1 MSRLSSYCRSIG
13 VLLCAL
19 FLIGSQTFAAD
30 KALDVTP
37 IDREAVSLTE
47 YFAVLDD
54 ADASLSLSDVTQPE
68 MAARF
73 KSGQAPAHA
82 LGFSYTRSAIWLR
95 LRLKNP
101 GSQPLERMLEISY
114 TLLAKVDL
122 YQPDGKAY
130 RHVEAG
136 YSRALSSQAHSS
148 RFIAIPILLPAGADQ
163 EIYLRVQSPNSLNIP
178 ARLWSL
184 EAFHSYQPGDYA
196 LQALYFG
203 IVLAIGIYN
212 LMLFFTLRDTSYLLY
227 VMFAGAMAVALATFT
242 GMGSQFIWGVTPY
255 WTKIGVNVP
264 AALASVAILLFTRRM
279 LTTQQVVPRLD
290 QVMKLFIGAN
300 AVFFFLLTGW
310 FWEFNRFFV
319 VMNLITSL
327 LILGTGIVCALKR
340 QRSAYFFVAAFSV
353 LFLANALSHLRNF
366 GILPTNFFTTDSLQI
381 GSTIEMLLLS
391 LVLADRFNVLRREKM
406 YAQTQALQVQGEM
419 LEKLKASEQLLEAR
433 VVERTA
439 QLQSLNN
446 QLEVISTTDALTGIA
461 NRRHFDTVLAAEW
474 SRAVRLG
481 QSLALGLIDLDWFKK
496 YNDHYGHLAGDECLR
511 QVARVLAKKLGRTGD
526 LVARYGGEEFVFIA
540 PVTDGENARRL
551 AQLVCEAVQ
560 ALALPHEL
568 SDFGCV
574 TLSIGVAALVPRR
587 TESPYM
593 LVGRADEMLYQAKA
607 QGRNRVVADMM
618 YSGDTQADPRERA
631 FTPLVWKDAFLS
643 GNDLIDRQHKHLVK
657 MANEL
662 FAAMLSER
670 PDADAALIV
679 SSIMAET
686 RQHFQDEEAILR
698 QLGFDKVDQHAAE
711 HAQLLDR
718 AQHLAGRFEAKE
730 LTLGSLFQFLAH
742 EVVIRHILG
751 SDRAYFEL
759 IAAAQARQESVDR

>member
-1 MSRLSSYCRSIG
+1 MHRYCRSIG

-19 FLIGSQTFAAD
+19 FLLGSQAFGAD
-30 KALDVTP
+30 KALDVTR

-47 YFAVLDD
+47 YFSVLE
-54 ADASLSLSDVTQPE
+54 DASATLTLADVTQPAL
-68 MAARF
+68 AARF
-73 KSGQAPAHA
+73 KTGQAPAHA
-82 LGFSYTRSAIWLR
+82 LGFSYTQSVIWLR
-95 LRLKNP
+95 LHLKNP
-101 GSQPLERMLEISY
+101 GSQPLERMLEIGY
-114 TLLAKVDL
+114 TLLATVDL
-122 YQPDGKAY
+122 YQPDAKGY

-136 YSRALSSQAHSS
+136 YTRALSAQAHSS
-148 RFIAIPILLPAGADQ
+148 RFVALPILLPAGADQ
-163 EIYLRVQSPNSLNIP
+163 EIYLRVQTPNSLNIP

-300 AVFFFLLTGW
+300 TGFFFLLIGW
-310 FWEFNRFFV
+310 FWEFNRYFV
-319 VMNLITSL
+319 AINLLTSL

-353 LFLANALSHLRNF
+353 LFLANALSHLRNL

-381 GSTIEMLLLS
+381 GSTLEMLLLS

-574 TLSIGVAALVPRR
+574 TLSIGVAAFVPRR

-759 IAAAQARQESVDR
+759 IAAAQALQESVDR

>member
-1 MSRLSSYCRSIG
+1 M
-13 VLLCAL
+13 
-19 FLIGSQTFAAD
+19 FWFNTFASPCD
-30 KALDVTP
+30 TVWTCPTP
-37 IDREAVSLTE
+37 
-47 YFAVLDD
+47 
-54 ADASLSLSDVTQPE
+54 P
-68 MAARF
+68 
-73 KSGQAPAHA
+73 
-82 LGFSYTRSAIWLR
+82 TR
-95 LRLKNP
+95 
-101 GSQPLERMLEISY
+101 
-114 TLLAKVDL
+114 
-122 YQPDGKAY
+122 
-130 RHVEAG
+130 
-136 YSRALSSQAHSS
+136 
-148 RFIAIPILLPAGADQ
+148 
-163 EIYLRVQSPNSLNIP
+163 IYP
-178 ARLWSL
+178 
-184 EAFHSYQPGDYA
+184 
-196 LQALYFG
+196 
-203 IVLAIGIYN
+203 
-212 LMLFFTLRDTSYLLY
+212 
-227 VMFAGAMAVALATFT
+227 
-242 GMGSQFIWGVTPY
+242 
-255 WTKIGVNVP
+255 
-264 AALASVAILLFTRRM
+264 
-279 LTTQQVVPRLD
+279 
-290 QVMKLFIGAN
+290 
-300 AVFFFLLTGW
+300 
-310 FWEFNRFFV
+310 
-319 VMNLITSL
+319 
-327 LILGTGIVCALKR
+327 VCALKR

-381 GSTIEMLLLS
+381 GSTLEMLLLS

-574 TLSIGVAALVPRR
+574 TLSIGVAAFVPRR

>member
-1 MSRLSSYCRSIG
+1 MHRYCRSMG
-13 VLLCAL
+13 LVLCAW
-19 FLIGSQTFAAD
+19 FLLGSHAFGAD
-30 KALDVTP
+30 KALDVTQ

-47 YFAVLDD
+47 YFSVLDD
-54 ADASLSLSDVTQPE
+54 ADAALTLADVTQPE
-68 MAARF
+68 LAARF

-95 LRLKNP
+95 LHLKNP
-101 GSQPLERMLEISY
+101 GNQPLERMLEISY

-122 YQPDGKAY
+122 YQPGESAY

-136 YSRALSSQAHSS
+136 YTRALSAQAHSS
-148 RFIAIPILLPAGADQ
+148 RFVALPILLPAGADQ
-163 EIYLRVQSPNSLNIP
+163 EIYLRVQTPNSLNIP
-178 ARLWSL
+178 ARLWSM
-184 EAFHSYQPGDYA
+184 EAFHDYQPGDYSV
-196 LQALYFG
+196 QALYFG
-203 IVLAIGIYN
+203 IVLAIAFYN
-212 LMLFFTLRDTSYLLY
+212 LMLFFTLRDISYLLY
-227 VMFAGAMAVALATFT
+227 VVFAGALAVALATFT
-242 GMGSQFIWGVTPY
+242 GMGSEFIWGVTPY

-264 AALASVAILLFTRRM
+264 AALASIAILLFTRRM
-279 LTTQQVVPRLD
+279 LTTQQLVPRLD
-290 QVMKLFIGAN
+290 QVIKLFIGTN
-300 AVFFFLLTGW
+300 AAFFFLLIGW
-310 FWEFNRFFV
+310 FWEFNRYFV
-319 VMNLITSL
+319 AINLITSL
-327 LILGTGIVCALKR
+327 LILGTGILCATKR

-353 LFLANALSHLRNF
+353 LFLANALSHLRNL

-406 YAQTQALQVQGEM
+406 AAQTQALQVQGEM

-540 PVTDGENARRL
+540 PVTDGENALRL
-551 AQLVCEAVQ
+551 AQLVCEGVQ

-574 TLSIGVAALVPRR
+574 TLSVGVAALVPRR
-587 TESPYM
+587 NETPDM
-593 LVGRADEMLYQAKA
+593 LIRMADEMLYRAKA
-607 QGRNRVVADMM
+607 QGRNRVVHDTVNTGDMR
-618 YSGDTQADPRERA
+618 ADPRERA
-631 FTPLVWKDAFLS
+631 FTPLIWKDAFLC
-643 GNDLIDRQHKHLVK
+643 GNDQIDGQHKLMVQL
-657 MANEL
+657 ANEL
-662 FAAMLSER
+662 FRAMLSER
-670 PDADAALIV
+670 SEADVALIV
-679 SSIMAET
+679 AKLLAET
-686 RQHFQDEEAILR
+686 TRHFQDEEHILR
-698 QLGFDKVDQHAAE
+698 ELGFEKLEQHAAE
-711 HAQLLDR
+711 HALLLAK
-718 AQHLAGRFEAKE
+718 AQRLAGQFEAKG
-730 LTLGSLFQFLAH
+730 LTLGSLFEFLAYDII
-742 EVVIRHILG
+742 IRHILG
-751 SDRAYFEL
+751 ADREYFALTAEHP
-759 IAAAQARQESVDR
+759 

>member
-1 MSRLSSYCRSIG
+1 MHRYCRSIG

-19 FLIGSQTFAAD
+19 FLLGSQAFGAD
-30 KALDVTP
+30 KALDVTR

-47 YFAVLDD
+47 YFSVLED
-54 ADASLSLSDVTQPE
+54 ASASLSLSDVTQPE

-73 KSGQAPAHA
+73 KTGQAPAHA
-82 LGFSYTRSAIWLR
+82 LGFSYTQSVIWLR
-95 LRLKNP
+95 LHLKNP
-101 GSQPLERMLEISY
+101 GNQPIERMLEISY

-122 YQPDGKAY
+122 YQPDAKAY

-136 YSRALSSQAHSS
+136 YTRALSAQAHSS
-148 RFIAIPILLPAGADQ
+148 RFVALPILLPAGADQ
-163 EIYLRVQSPNSLNIP
+163 EIYLRVQTPNSLNIP

-279 LTTQQVVPRLD
+279 LTTQQLVPRLD
-290 QVMKLFIGAN
+290 LVMKLFIGAN
-300 AVFFFLLTGW
+300 TGFFFLLIGW
-310 FWEFNRFFV
+310 FWEFNRYFV
-319 VMNLITSL
+319 AINLLTSL

-381 GSTIEMLLLS
+381 GSTLEMLLLS

-419 LEKLKASEQLLEAR
+419 LEKLKTSEQLLEAR

-607 QGRNRVVADMM
+607 QGRNRVVADTM

-698 QLGFDKVDQHAAE
+698 QLEFDKVDQHASE

>member
-1 MSRLSSYCRSIG
+1 MHRYCRSIG

-19 FLIGSQTFAAD
+19 FLLGSQAFAAD
-30 KALDVTP
+30 KALDVTRV
-37 IDREAVSLTE
+37 DREAVSLTE
-47 YFAVLDD
+47 YFAVLE
-54 ADASLSLSDVTQPE
+54 DASASLTLTDVTQPE
-68 MAARF
+68 LAARF
-73 KSGQAPAHA
+73 KSGQAAAHA
-82 LGFSYTRSAIWLR
+82 LGFSYTQSAIWLR
-95 LRLKNP
+95 LHLKNP
-101 GSQPLERMLEISY
+101 ADQPIERMLEISY

-122 YQPDGKAY
+122 YQPDAKAY

-136 YSRALSSQAHSS
+136 YTRALSAQAHSS
-148 RFIAIPILLPAGADQ
+148 RFVALPILLPAGADQ
-163 EIYLRVQSPNSLNIP
+163 EIYLRVQTPNSLNIP

-227 VMFAGAMAVALATFT
+227 VLFAGAMAVALATFT

-255 WTKIGVNVP
+255 WSKIGVNVP

-279 LTTQQVVPRLD
+279 LTTQQLVPRLD
-290 QVMKLFIGAN
+290 LVMKLFIGAN
-300 AVFFFLLTGW
+300 AGFFFLLIGW
-310 FWEFNRFFV
+310 FWEFNRYFV
-319 VMNLITSL
+319 AINLLTSL

-381 GSTIEMLLLS
+381 GSTLEMLLLS
-391 LVLADRFNVLRREKM
+391 LVLADRFNLLRREKM
-406 YAQTQALQVQGEM
+406 DAQTQALQVQGEM

-551 AQLVCEAVQ
+551 AQLVCEGVQ

-587 TESPYM
+587 TEGPYM

-698 QLGFDKVDQHAAE
+698 QLGFDKVDQHASE

>member
-1 MSRLSSYCRSIG
+1 MRMHRYCRSIG

-19 FLIGSQTFAAD
+19 FLLSCQAFGAD
-30 KALDVTP
+30 KALDVTQ

-54 ADASLSLSDVTQPE
+54 ADASLSLSDVIQPE
-68 MAARF
+68 FAARF

-82 LGFSYTRSAIWLR
+82 LGFSYTQSAIWLR
-95 LRLKNP
+95 LHLKNP

-122 YQPDGKAY
+122 YQPDANAY

-136 YSRALSSQAHSS
+136 YTRALSPQAHTS
-148 RFIAIPILLPAGADQ
+148 RFIAIPIVLPAGADQ

-178 ARLWSL
+178 ARLWSM

-203 IVLAIGIYN
+203 IVLAISIYN
-212 LMLFFTLRDTSYLLY
+212 LMLFFTLRDTNYLLY
-227 VMFAGAMAVALATFT
+227 VVFASGIAVALATFT
-242 GMGSQFIWGVTPY
+242 GMGSQFLWGVTPF

-327 LILGTGIVCALKR
+327 LILGAGIVCALKR

-391 LVLADRFNVLRREKM
+391 LVLADRFNLLRREKIN
-406 YAQTQALQVQGEM
+406 AQAQLIQVQDEM
-419 LEKLKASEQLLEAR
+419 VDKLKASEQSLEVR
-433 VVERTA
+433 VEERTA
-439 QLQSLNN
+439 QLALLNN
-446 QLEVISTTDALTGIA
+446 KLEAISITDALTGIA
-461 NRRHFDTVLAAEW
+461 NRRHFNAVLDSEW
-474 SRAVRLG
+474 TRATRLG
-481 QSLALGLIDLDWFKK
+481 QPQAPVALGLIDVDWFKK
-496 YNDHYGHLAGDECLR
+496 YNDHYGHPAGDECLR
-511 QVARVLAKKLGRTGD
+511 LVARVLSEGICRTGD

-540 PVTDGENARRL
+540 PATTSENAL
-551 AQLVCEAVQ
+551 LMAQRVCAAMQ
-560 ALALPHEL
+560 EL
-568 SDFGCV
+568 SLVHGLSEFGCV
-574 TLSIGVAALVPRR
+574 TVSIGVASLIPRR
-587 TESPYM
+587 GESAEV
-593 LVGRADEMLYQAKA
+593 LVKMADEALYRAKA
-607 QGRNRVVADMM
+607 QGRNRAVCDTTDA
-618 YSGDTQADPRERA
+618 SGVDVNRRLQT
-631 FTPLVWKDAFLS
+631 FVPLVWKDAFLC
-643 GNDLIDRQHKHLVK
+643 GNKTIDGQHKVLVQI
-657 MANEL
+657 ANEL
-662 FAAMLSER
+662 FSAMLSNRSET
-670 PDADAALIV
+670 DVALIV
-679 SSIMAET
+679 DNLLAEVT
-686 RQHFQDEEAILR
+686 QHFQDEEAILR
-698 QLGFDKVDQHAAE
+698 QLRFDKLDQHAAE
-711 HAQLLDR
+711 HAQLLAE
-718 AQHLAGRFEAKE
+718 AQRLVGEFQLKQ
-730 LTLGSLFQFLAH
+730 LTLGGLFQFLAH
-742 EVVIRHILG
+742 EVVIRHILR
-751 SDRAYFEL
+751 SDREYFAL
-759 IAAAQARQESVDR
+759 IAAA